1 MNKIKT
7 SEFTIDKIK
16 KKDFKDV
23 IPELYEL
30 EDVIENSLWHTNNSV
45 FDHIISVVT
54 ELEDVIEKAN
64 ENIKNYLGE
73 KIDNY
78 TKKEILFLG
87 SIFHDIAKKETFMK
101 EGDATKCTGHE
112 ERGGEKVKG
121 IIKRFDLSEKEQGLV
136 IQIVKNHGVIH
147 DILNNPDEDIKKQVD
162 DFEKEHPDIFLE
174 IALLAMADLLGSQLK
189 NNSPE
194 EFEFR
199 KEFLNNII
207 SNYQKS

>member
-7 SEFTIDKIK
+7 SEFIIDRIK
-16 KKDFKDV
+16 NKEFKDV

-30 EDVIENSLWHTNNSV
+30 EGVIENNLWHTNDSV

-54 ELEDVIEKAN
+54 ELEDVIERAN

-87 SIFHDIAKKETFMK
+87 SIFHDIAKKETFIK

-112 ERGGEKVKG
+112 EKGGEKVKD
-121 IIKRFDLSEKEQGLV
+121 IIKRFDLSEREQGLV
-136 IQIVKNHGVIH
+136 IQTVKNHGVIH
-147 DILNNPDEDIKKQVD
+147 EILNNPDEDIEKQVD
-162 DFEKEHPDIFLE
+162 DFKEEHPDIFLE
-174 IALLAMADLLGSQLK
+174 TALLAMADLLGSQLK
-189 NNSPE
+189 NNSPK

-207 SNYQKS
+207 SNY

>member
-1 MNKIKT
+1 MNKVKT
-7 SEFTIDKIK
+7 SEFIIDRMKNK
-16 KKDFKDV
+16 EFKDV

-30 EDVIENSLWHTNNSV
+30 EGVIENNLWHTNDSV

-54 ELEDVIEKAN
+54 ELEDVIERAN

-87 SIFHDIAKKETFMK
+87 SIFHDIAKKETFIK

-112 ERGGEKVKG
+112 EKGGEKVKD
-121 IIKRFDLSEKEQGLV
+121 IIKRFDLSEREQGLV
-136 IQIVKNHGVIH
+136 IQTVKNHGVIH
-147 DILNNPDEDIKKQVD
+147 EILNNPDEDIKKQVD
-162 DFEKEHPDIFLE
+162 DFKEEHPDIFLE
-174 IALLAMADLLGSQLK
+174 TALLAMADLLGSQLK
-189 NNSPE
+189 NNSPK

-207 SNYQKS
+207 SNY

>member
-1 MNKIKT
+1 MNKVKT
-7 SEFTIDKIK
+7 SEFIIDRIK
-16 KKDFKDV
+16 NKEFKDV

-30 EDVIENSLWHTNNSV
+30 EGVIENNLWHTNDSV

-54 ELEDVIEKAN
+54 ELEDVIERAN
-64 ENIKNYLGE
+64 ENIKDYLGE

-87 SIFHDIAKKETFMK
+87 SIFHDIAKKETFIK

-112 ERGGEKVKG
+112 EKGGEKVKD
-121 IIKRFDLSEKEQGLV
+121 IIKRFDLSEREQGLV
-136 IQIVKNHGVIH
+136 IQTVKNHGVIH
-147 DILNNPDEDIKKQVD
+147 EILNNPDEDIEKQVD
-162 DFEKEHPDIFLE
+162 DFKEEHPDIFLE
-174 IALLAMADLLGSQLK
+174 TALLAMADLLGSQLK
-189 NNSPE
+189 NNSPK

-207 SNYQKS
+207 SNY

>member
-1 MNKIKT
+1 MNKVKT
-7 SEFTIDKIK
+7 SEFIIDRIK
-16 KKDFKDV
+16 NKEFKDV

-30 EDVIENSLWHTNNSV
+30 EGVIENNLWHTNDSV

-54 ELEDVIEKAN
+54 ELEDVIERAN

-87 SIFHDIAKKETFMK
+87 SIFHDIAKKETFIK

-112 ERGGEKVKG
+112 EKGGEKVKD
-121 IIKRFDLSEKEQGLV
+121 IIKRFDLSEREQGLV

-147 DILNNPDEDIKKQVD
+147 EILNNPDEDIEKQVD
-162 DFEKEHPDIFLE
+162 DFKEEHPDIFLE
-174 IALLAMADLLGSQLK
+174 TALLAMADLLGSQLK
-189 NNSPE
+189 NNSPK

-207 SNYQKS
+207 SNY